1 MAERRPAPPG
11 RPSPVAT
18 ALRWVT
24 VLAMAL
30 CAGLIGW
37 LRQSEPKLL
46 GRATPDPLTGV
57 LHALVGTAAWLGLVM
72 TLSRLLGATVLGRAR
87 DVGDPTRSIGRP
99 TWAMSQIWTVAA
111 LLMVPLEA
119 ADSSGLSLAQVLG
132 DISTHLTSTP
142 SVTAWFVMAVIGLI
156 TSLVSLLTRT
166 MGALL
171 LLAVAVTGSAVPV
184 VVTGSVS
191 VGLNHDF
198 STDAGAVSM
207 IALVLAAAVTV
218 ARALPADHS
227 RPEAVAGRTR
237 GPVMVCLAVALAGQ
251 LVVWWQG
258 LAGVSPLSTRWGV
271 ARLMLLLALALWLAA
286 RVVGRRGLL
295 IVEVVCAAVAITVTG
310 ASGQLV
316 PPRYLV
322 PQTPVVNYLGYPLP
336 PRPTVASLMLPGR
349 PNLLMLVL
357 AVAGVASYL
366 LAVRRIRRGG
376 LPWQAGRTIAW
387 IIGWFIVA
395 YLASAGLWSASSIM
409 FSWHML
415 VHMLFNMLVPALLV
429 MGAPTTLLRQV
440 LDSGRDELM
449 NPRAVLDS
457 LLNWGPMKILFGPFI
472 GWAVFVASFYVVYF
486 TPVFGWLMRY
496 HWGHQWMLLHF
507 MAAGLLLF
515 EFVIGLDEL
524 PSSLPHI
531 GRLGFVITAM
541 PFHSFFAVITMG
553 AHQIIGRDYYLT
565 LAVPWIHDLAA
576 NQNLG
581 GQITWATGEP
591 PMAVVL
597 LALCVQWFLSD
608 RRDQRRLDKAEDEGL
623 EDSLAAYNEMLARMA
638 GQDAVAEAEDA
649 ARAHRD
655 RSGSEPEDGAPRP

>member
-57 LHALVGTAAWLGLVM
+57 LHALVGTAAWLGLVI

-99 TWAMSQIWTVAA
+99 TWVMSQIWTVAA

-218 ARALPADHS
+218 AMALPADHS

-608 RRDQRRLDKAEDEGL
+608 RRDQRRLDEAEDEGL

>member
-608 RRDQRRLDKAEDEGL
+608 RRDQRRLDEAEDEGL

>member
-57 LHALVGTAAWLGLVM
+57 LHALVGTAAWLGLVI

-218 ARALPADHS
+218 AMALPADHS

-565 LAVPWIHDLAA
+565 LAVPWMHDLAA

-608 RRDQRRLDKAEDEGL
+608 RRDQRRLDEAEDEGL

>member
-1 MAERRPAPPG
+1 
-11 RPSPVAT
+11 
-18 ALRWVT
+18 
-24 VLAMAL
+24 
-30 CAGLIGW
+30 
-37 LRQSEPKLL
+37 
-46 GRATPDPLTGV
+46 
-57 LHALVGTAAWLGLVM
+57 
-72 TLSRLLGATVLGRAR
+72 
-87 DVGDPTRSIGRP
+87 
-99 TWAMSQIWTVAA
+99 
-111 LLMVPLEA
+111 
-119 ADSSGLSLAQVLG
+119 
-132 DISTHLTSTP
+132 
-142 SVTAWFVMAVIGLI
+142 
-156 TSLVSLLTRT
+156 
-166 MGALL
+166 
-171 LLAVAVTGSAVPV
+171 
-184 VVTGSVS
+184 
-191 VGLNHDF
+191 
-198 STDAGAVSM
+198 
-207 IALVLAAAVTV
+207 
-218 ARALPADHS
+218 
-227 RPEAVAGRTR
+227 
-237 GPVMVCLAVALAGQ
+237 MVCLAVALAGQ

-336 PRPTVASLMLPGR
+336 PRPTVASLVLPGR

-608 RRDQRRLDKAEDEGL
+608 RRDQRRLDEAEDEGL

>member
-237 GPVMVCLAVALAGQ
+237 GPVTVCLAVALAGQ

-395 YLASAGLWSASSIM
+395 YLASAGLWSASSII

-429 MGAPTTLLRQV
+429 MGAPITLLRQV

-449 NPRAVLDS
+449 NPRAVFDS

>member
-142 SVTAWFVMAVIGLI
+142 SVTAWFVMALIGLI

-218 ARALPADHS
+218 AMALPADHS

-608 RRDQRRLDKAEDEGL
+608 RRDQRRLDEAEDEGL

>member
-18 ALRWVT
+18 ALSWVT

-72 TLSRLLGATVLGRAR
+72 TLSRLLGATVLGGAR

-237 GPVMVCLAVALAGQ
+237 GPVTVCLAVALAGQ

-271 ARLMLLLALALWLAA
+271 ARLVLLLALALWLAA

-357 AVAGVASYL
+357 AVAGVAGYL

-395 YLASAGLWSASSIM
+395 YLASAGLWSASSII

-429 MGAPTTLLRQV
+429 MGAPITLLRQV

-449 NPRAVLDS
+449 NPRAVFDS

>member
-1 MAERRPAPPG
+1 
-11 RPSPVAT
+11 
-18 ALRWVT
+18 
-24 VLAMAL
+24 
-30 CAGLIGW
+30 
-37 LRQSEPKLL
+37 
-46 GRATPDPLTGV
+46 
-57 LHALVGTAAWLGLVM
+57 
-72 TLSRLLGATVLGRAR
+72 
-87 DVGDPTRSIGRP
+87 
-99 TWAMSQIWTVAA
+99 
-111 LLMVPLEA
+111 
-119 ADSSGLSLAQVLG
+119 VLG

>member
-57 LHALVGTAAWLGLVM
+57 LHALVGTAAWLGLVI

-218 ARALPADHS
+218 AMALPADHS

-608 RRDQRRLDKAEDEGL
+608 RRDQRRLDEAEDEGL

>member
-119 ADSSGLSLAQVLG
+119 ADSSGLSLVQVLG

-218 ARALPADHS
+218 AMALPADHS

>member
-1 MAERRPAPPG
+1 M
-11 RPSPVAT
+11 
-18 ALRWVT
+18 RWVT

-336 PRPTVASLMLPGR
+336 PRPTVASLVLPGR

-449 NPRAVLDS
+449 NPRAILDS

-608 RRDQRRLDKAEDEGL
+608 RRDQRRLDEAEDEGL

>member
-1 MAERRPAPPG
+1 
-11 RPSPVAT
+11 
-18 ALRWVT
+18 
-24 VLAMAL
+24 MAL

-336 PRPTVASLMLPGR
+336 PRPTVASLVLPGR

-449 NPRAVLDS
+449 NPRAILDS

-608 RRDQRRLDKAEDEGL
+608 RRDQRRLDEAEDEGL

>member
-1 MAERRPAPPG
+1 
-11 RPSPVAT
+11 
-18 ALRWVT
+18 
-24 VLAMAL
+24 
-30 CAGLIGW
+30 
-37 LRQSEPKLL
+37 
-46 GRATPDPLTGV
+46 
-57 LHALVGTAAWLGLVM
+57 
-72 TLSRLLGATVLGRAR
+72 
-87 DVGDPTRSIGRP
+87 
-99 TWAMSQIWTVAA
+99 
-111 LLMVPLEA
+111 
-119 ADSSGLSLAQVLG
+119 
-132 DISTHLTSTP
+132 
-142 SVTAWFVMAVIGLI
+142 
-156 TSLVSLLTRT
+156 

-336 PRPTVASLMLPGR
+336 PRPTVASLVLPGR

-608 RRDQRRLDKAEDEGL
+608 RRDQRRLDEAEDEGL

>member
-336 PRPTVASLMLPGR
+336 PRPTVASLVLPGR

-608 RRDQRRLDKAEDEGL
+608 RRDQRRLDEAEDEGL

>member
-336 PRPTVASLMLPGR
+336 PRPTVASLVLPGR

-449 NPRAVLDS
+449 NPRAILDS

-608 RRDQRRLDKAEDEGL
+608 RRDQRRLDEAEDEGL

>member
-218 ARALPADHS
+218 AMALPADHS

>member
-227 RPEAVAGRTR
+227 RPEAVAGRTH

-336 PRPTVASLMLPGR
+336 PRPTVASLVLPGR

-608 RRDQRRLDKAEDEGL
+608 RRDQRRLDEAEDEGL

>member
-1 MAERRPAPPG
+1 
-11 RPSPVAT
+11 
-18 ALRWVT
+18 
-24 VLAMAL
+24 MAL

-72 TLSRLLGATVLGRAR
+72 TLSRLLGATVLGGAR

-237 GPVMVCLAVALAGQ
+237 GPVTVCLAVALAGQ

-271 ARLMLLLALALWLAA
+271 ARLVLLLALALWLAA

-357 AVAGVASYL
+357 AVAGGAGYL

-395 YLASAGLWSASSIM
+395 YLASAGLWSASSII

-429 MGAPTTLLRQV
+429 MGAPITLLRQV